1 MTYSTGQPYGDS
13 PPSLGLSKVS
23 GLSTKDYMLPINDVD
38 KVRRNFPCY
47 EVNQYF
53 TLQDIQSGDTEGTTD
68 TDAES
73 HGSAY
78 GKPSGEFGQSGG
90 GYTKTYKAYKNASRS
105 KGGTVGSIKALGR
118 GR

>member
-1 MTYSTGQPYGDS
+1 MGYSSGQDYGDS
-13 PPSLGLSKVS
+13 PPSVGLSKVT
-23 GLSTKDYMLPINDVD
+23 GLTTKDYMLPIHDCNTTM
-38 KVRRNFPCY
+38 RNFPGY
-47 EVNQYF
+47 EKNQYF

-90 GYTKTYKAYKNASRS
+90 GYTKTYKAYKNATRS